1 MSDDHEF
8 VSTSSA
14 YLTPASGSLADAL
27 RTSVVAEINR
37 QIVQPH
43 SEQQALTAGIATR
56 SFATGFGDALSGLT
70 GVTADVTKLVGAADV
85 QIQGITT
92 RVSSLLGPDTGS
104 FCPTEIVS
112 SVIKLVGAEKL
123 LQLTTP
129 AFTGGLGRE
138 SYQVG
143 DVFRLTGPTMPDE
156 WKVNLDGSVSVPK
169 LRSVG
174 SASLHY
180 SEPEYNPL
188 YVTVK
193 PPASVNES
201 IITGMQL
208 SSSALI
214 VGHPTTRQPEPGIRI
229 IQAGAL
235 LEIEPVKPF
244 YTVGQNTL
252 SYGKPAHELLYVP
265 EPAPLPPPKKQPPHQ
280 SGNSGISP
288 AQPGQPADWRAALA
302 ADLKAGRA
310 KPGDVFKLVAQVVTL
325 PPVETLRAELR
336 ELEPLEQAWRRV
348 KGRKTAERF
357 AADRGMSKATLYR
370 RWERLKELRLLLEVW
385 Q

>member
-1 MSDDHEF
+1 MSGDHEL
-8 VSTSSA
+8 VSTSST

-27 RTSVVAEINR
+27 KASVVAEINR
-37 QIVQPH
+37 QLVQPH
-43 SEQQALTAGIATR
+43 PEQQALTGRIAAH
-56 SFATGFGDALSGLT
+56 SFATGFGNALSGLT
-70 GVTADVTKLVGAADV
+70 GVTADVTKLIGAADV

-92 RVSSLLGPDTGS
+92 RVSSLLGPDTDS

-129 AFTGGLGRE
+129 AFTSVLGQE
-138 SYQVG
+138 SYQAG

-169 LRSVG
+169 WRSVG

-180 SEPEYNPL
+180 SEPDCNPL

-193 PPASVNES
+193 PPASVSES
-201 IITGMQL
+201 IITGQ

-357 AADRGMSKATLYR
+357 AADHNMSKATLYR